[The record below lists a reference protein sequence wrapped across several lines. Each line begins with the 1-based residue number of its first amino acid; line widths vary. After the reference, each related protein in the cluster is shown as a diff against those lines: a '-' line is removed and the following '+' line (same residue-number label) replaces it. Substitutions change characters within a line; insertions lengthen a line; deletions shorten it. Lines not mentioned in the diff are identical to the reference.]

1 MNGAKTQT
9 GNSKERKNSNSK
21 SDILK
26 GISVCV
32 SGFSNIEN
40 EEFKAKIEK
49 LGGKFLENLLKS
61 THYLIINKINSSKA
75 ISALKNNIKLVTRE
89 WLNDKNEEKY
99 LKYENCRPGCFY
111 GINLFNQP
119 TSFFVRVL
127 FMGCYWKMVP

>member
-9 GNSKERKNSNSK
+9 GNSKERKNSNPK

-75 ISALKNNIKLVTRE
+75 ISALKNNIKLK
-89 WLNDKNEEKY
+89 KN
-99 LKYENCRPGCFY
+99 
-111 GINLFNQP
+111 I
-119 TSFFVRVL
+119 
-127 FMGCYWKMVP
+127 